1 VFSRCGQSD
10 AAGEPVIGLIRPE
23 VCTGWHLPSA
33 VGIVAPVWTSVVATA
48 APRVV
53 ATAAPRVVATAAPR
67 VVATAAPRACNGR
80 GVQRC
85 REKESDRRRRYRS
98 ESSARGKKLA
108 AVLVSAHLRSIALSG
123 HIGLGSAS
131 VNHPTMVLRTSL
143 RSRITMPSL
152 TFEVN
157 DARAEVNHLS
167 L

>member
-33 VGIVAPVWTSVVATA
+33 VGIVAPVWTS
-48 APRVV
+48 VV

-123 HIGLGSAS
+123 HIGLGQSPHDGTTDKSAIS
-131 VNHPTMVLRTSL
+131 HHNAVINLRG
-143 RSRITMPSL
+143 
-152 TFEVN
+152 
-157 DARAEVNHLS
+157 
-167 L
+167 